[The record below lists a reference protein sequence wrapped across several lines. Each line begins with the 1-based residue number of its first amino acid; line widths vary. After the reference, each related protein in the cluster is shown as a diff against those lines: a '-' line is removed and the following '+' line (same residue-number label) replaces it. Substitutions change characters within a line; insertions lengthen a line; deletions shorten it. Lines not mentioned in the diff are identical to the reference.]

1 MLYIGLYGV
10 DTKLATPYENGVG
23 IATTPTR
30 RLVCG
35 IGGQWYQGNTTKALA
50 SSPPLTHKL
59 NSDDSPLVAEELPD
73 TITQ

>member
-1 MLYIGLYGV
+1 M
-10 DTKLATPYENGVG
+10 G

-35 IGGQWYQGNTTKALA
+35 ISGIKQGNTTKALA
-50 SSPPLTHKL
+50 WCCVEKFPGGAPPPLTHKL

>member
-50 SSPPLTHKL
+50 SPPPPSLT
-59 NSDDSPLVAEELPD
+59 NSTATTAL
-73 TITQ
+73 